1 MPEDVEIIIRAN
13 SENAQ
18 QVINDLKRQ
27 ISEMGKAGDTAGGQ
41 ASGGLKKTSNEATGL
56 MGKVKGVS
64 DRFTGLNGVVTGVMG
79 AAGLSGFKSMTV
91 DMTMARMQSKA
102 LMTSTLGSKDAMN
115 KLYNEMRNGSEI
127 NGKFYN
133 GTKQS
138 IIGMDMMLNAMN
150 GVKLSTGITNE
161 ELSRVRPNIQKVGE
175 ACMLMGDDASHAE
188 FVMRESMAGLN
199 GDFQVLKEQFG
210 ITKDEMLATGL
221 WSGAADDVDGYSAAL
236 EQCLGKLGDFN
247 GVGDTTAGKLEK
259 IKKNFKTAGM
269 EIGDNFEPYIAMAVD
284 GFLDLQ
290 NSCGPLS
297 EAILWVGGGIG
308 GLASIAPTISPLID
322 SFNQMKGLAGDLR
335 SGFDS
340 INIWKKGEDGKSKW
354 DNFKSTLGNVKTKAG
369 EVKDKITGINF
380 GKIKGI
386 PSSVAS
392 SISSVGSKI
401 SGAAS
406 KVSKLNVL
414 QKIRGLPGSVSSS
427 ISSLG
432 GSISGIT
439 GKITGLKAIEKI
451 KGIPGSVKGT
461 ISGLSGALNSVKGAI
476 IGTTAAETGGT
487 ASTGIYAAA
496 KGVLT
501 SVTTACAGAFNALKA
516 AIVGNPLLILAV
528 VVIAVV
534 AALIYFYN
542 TNEQVR
548 NTINGIANTIK
559 GALMPV
565 WEALKGAVQSAAEV
579 LSGVWAAACS
589 AFESASQTV
598 QSVISRLQ
606 EVFNG
611 FRSIITGLFQGD
623 MGSVLDGL
631 TDLFGPDLATKIS
644 SGIDTAINTVKEKLG
659 QIPQMIGDALSG
671 LGNIGG
677 GGGFVTGLLAM
688 FNPLPTLIGAIFGRI
703 GPTIMLKLVEART
716 IAHTLMNT
724 IGSRILSAI
733 TSIPTRIAA
742 SFMRIVTTI
751 RLRLNQA
758 RAIATQLMNNL
769 KNAVISRITSI
780 PGRVG
785 AIFTMFVQT
794 VRNRLTQARAQAS
807 QIANMIKQ
815 GIIDKIQQMYT
826 DARNWFSQLASNIGS
841 WLSTAAANTLSGAK
855 QIYDNIIN
863 KVKEIPQK
871 VADEFGKIPGKISS
885 ALSSAAAAAASGAAA
900 IISSFK
906 SALGIA
912 SPGYAQ
918 RMTEAEFNSI
928 PMHIEQ
934 SGVQATA
941 QAYKQASNIVNSW
954 SRGMNPTQPGLLN
967 STLDVGVVGRGLTSL
982 QRPVPGQALRGNTNN
997 TTRNINNDNHSKTII
1012 VKEIKLDCN
1021 NLTQAQSRRIL
1032 YNALEGL

>member
-64 DRFTGLNGVVTGVMG
+64 DRFTGLNGVITGAMG

-297 EAILWVGGGIG
+297 EAILWVGGGIS
-308 GLASIAPTISPLID
+308 GLASIAPTISPVID
-322 SFNQMKGLAGDLR
+322 SFKDMKDLAKDVKGGL
-335 SGFDS
+335 DS

-354 DNFKSTLGNVKTKAG
+354 DNFKSTLGDVKKKAG
-369 EVKDKITGINF
+369 EVKDKLTGINF

-386 PSSVAS
+386 PGSISSGLSTLSSKVGSLKSKIPSLNFSKIKGLPGSIGS
-392 SISSVGSKI
+392 SISSVGSTISNVSGKI
-401 SGAAS
+401 
-406 KVSKLNVL
+406 SKLN
-414 QKIRGLPGSVSSS
+414 
-427 ISSLG
+427 
-432 GSISGIT
+432 
-439 GKITGLKAIEKI
+439 AIEKI
-451 KGIPGSVKGT
+451 KGIPGSVKST

-516 AIVGNPLLILAV
+516 AILGNPLLVLAV

-559 GALMPV
+559 GVLMGA
-565 WEALKGAVQSAAEV
+565 WEALGPVIQQVADILQGAWSAAC
-579 LSGVWAAACS
+579 G
-589 AFESASQTV
+589 AFEAASGIVTSA
-598 QSVISRLQ
+598 IERMQ

-623 MGSVLDGL
+623 MGSVMDGL
-631 TDLFGPDLATKIS
+631 VDLFGPDLGSTIS
-644 SGIDTAINTVKEKLG
+644 NGLDSAINTVKTKVME
-659 QIPQMIGDALSG
+659 IPKAITDGLANIGNMVVPGGG
-671 LGNIGG
+671 LGAGIM
-677 GGGFVTGLLAM
+677 AM
-688 FNPLPTLIGAIFGRI
+688 LNPLPTLIGAVFQRI
-703 GPTIMLKLVEART
+703 APTVMPMIQGAW
-716 IAHTLMNT
+716 NT
-724 IGSRILSAI
+724 ITGLFGQLGNRILQTF
-733 TSIPTRIAA
+733 TSIPTRIAQ

-758 RAIATQLMNNL
+758 RAIAQMMMTNL
-769 KNAVISRITSI
+769 RNAIISRITSI

-785 AIFTMFVQT
+785 AIFMMFVQT

-863 KVKEIPQK
+863 KVKDIPQK

-900 IISSFK
+900 IVSSFK

-928 PMHIEQ
+928 PMHIEN

-967 STLDVGVVGRGLTSL
+967 STLDVGIVGRGLQQL
-982 QRPVPGQALRGNTNN
+982 QRPVTSQALRGNTNN
-997 TTRNINNDNHSKTII
+997 TTRNVNNDNHSKTVI